1 MQRSGHLSR
10 YLWRINQGTKS
21 VEKDED
27 AKLLLEALCAEQNHL
42 RCIEKLLSSKSSLTS
57 LERSFRVNVSPRF
70 INTAINPFLSYLRH
84 PSIESFCAGK
94 FAQQILL
101 HIVDP
106 PTFWNAFVEAHLQHL
121 LDEEAEANIAWVLL
135 QLLSSPQCPAG
146 IIEDAREI
154 SRRGSFLRSSSDSVR
169 SWGYRIDNILKSL
182 ASGKQGVDSYG
193 PGGRHDNDFADFRAI
208 SIMPTPD
215 EISSTD
221 LPFYRRAEEIYDVPL
236 EGRPVTHQ
244 DNQFRLLREDLL
256 AELRS
261 DLQIACGQTKGK
273 KSSCSIRRLRF
284 EGVDCGNGG
293 QWRPCR
299 LAFRCTEGIPQ
310 LSQLSGKERKSL
322 LEENPN
328 VVRDQAFGC
337 LLTDA
342 KVVAFA
348 SIDRRASSLLDDSPI
363 LSLNVEETGLARLLV
378 DVKMRREFTFVVVN
392 TPVFAYEPILRRL
405 KEKVEFPMAEL
416 LLTSEPRQQRLV
428 LNQALSD
435 IVDQIKS
442 TQGNDLHKTLRLRKQ
457 ISLDSSQT
465 QSLLDGL
472 EQCVSIIQ
480 GPPGKDRM
488 IRSYCQHAKQHIRH
502 GEIIHWRPD
511 CQNPPR
517 PYGADNYGDM
527 LYQSRLGPVPRRSHG
542 YRNSGPLHGSARFQI
557 L

>member
-1 MQRSGHLSR
+1 MNRSDRLSK
-10 YLWRINQGTKS
+10 YLLLIDKGKKS
-21 VEKDED
+21 VATEAD
-27 AKLLLEALCAEQNHL
+27 AKHLLEALCAEENHL
-42 RCIEKLLSSKSSLTS
+42 RCIEKLLSSKSSLSS
-57 LERSFRVNVSPRF
+57 LERSFRINVSPRF
-70 INTAINPFLSYLRH
+70 INTTINPFLSYLRH
-84 PSIESFCAGK
+84 PSIEGFCAGK
-94 FAQQILL
+94 LVQQILL
-101 HIVDP
+101 HIVEP
-106 PTFWNAFVEAHLQHL
+106 PTFWNAFLEAHLQHL
-121 LDEEAEANIAWVLL
+121 LEEEAEANFTWVLFH
-135 QLLSSPQCPAG
+135 LLSSRRCSSD
-146 IIEDAREI
+146 IIKAAREI
-154 SRRGSFLRSSSDSVR
+154 SMRGSFLTSSSDNIR
-169 SWGYRIDNILKSL
+169 SIGYRIDNILKNL
-182 ASGKQGVDSYG
+182 TSGMRETDSYG
-193 PGGRHDNDFADFRAI
+193 PGGRHDNDFDDFREI

-215 EISSTD
+215 EIGSTD
-221 LPFYRRAEEIYDVPL
+221 LPFYRKAEEIYDVPMDR
-236 EGRPVTHQ
+236 RPVTHQ

-256 AELRS
+256 AELRT

-273 KSSCSIRRLRF
+273 RSSSPITGLRF
-284 EGVDCGNGG
+284 EGVDCGHVS
-293 QWRPCR
+293 QWRRCR
-299 LAFRCTEGIPQ
+299 LGFRCTKGIPQ

-416 LLTSEPRQQRLV
+416 LLSSEPRQQRLV
-428 LNQALSD
+428 LNEALSD

-442 TQGNDLHKTLRLRKQ
+442 TQGNNLHKTLRLRKK

-502 GEIIHWRPD
+502 REIIHWRPD

-527 LYQSRLGPVPRRSHG
+527 LYQSRLGPIPRRSHG